1 VSIWR
6 HRNCAFLAE
15 LLEAMMRSVSLSPF
29 IAKQPLPGIGS
40 APGSSHP
47 NFARVLEGIQRVHAP
62 GAFSSVYRAGQRN
75 SLASHHLASLP
86 KSSPASGQSVRLLPQ
101 FLRDPR
107 LLAPVFSGRVRPLK
121 SETRLPQASQEA
133 ASSRPQFTVRTFGP
147 VITAMAQQVGVD
159 PALSLAIARAE
170 SGTNAAHSKEI
181 VLNPRAVSPAGA
193 AGIFQLMAATGKEQL
208 QEIAPGQTYNPFNP
222 HQNIRLG
229 VNYLK
234 EMTETFSEGTALRNG
249 LSAVAGANDQE
260 VQRLAAAA
268 YNAGP
273 GRVAKAQ
280 ALARANGYN
289 PAHYH
294 NIERYLPQETQ
305 QYVKKVERFV
315 AEFRDERT
323 PDSSLRTFAQ
333 QPRRVTNEE
342 RA

>member
-1 VSIWR
+1 
-6 HRNCAFLAE
+6 
-15 LLEAMMRSVSLSPF
+15 
-29 IAKQPLPGIGS
+29 
-40 APGSSHP
+40 
-47 NFARVLEGIQRVHAP
+47 
-62 GAFSSVYRAGQRN
+62 
-75 SLASHHLASLP
+75 
-86 KSSPASGQSVRLLPQ
+86 
-101 FLRDPR
+101 
-107 LLAPVFSGRVRPLK
+107 
-121 SETRLPQASQEA
+121 
-133 ASSRPQFTVRTFGP
+133 
-147 VITAMAQQVGVD
+147 MAQQVGVD

-170 SGTNAAHSKEI
+170 SGTNVANSKEV
-181 VLNPRAVSPAGA
+181 VLNPRAVSSAGA
-193 AGIFQLMAATGKEQL
+193 AGIFQLMTATGKEQL

-234 EMTETFSEGTALRNG
+234 EMTETFSAATALRNG
-249 LSAVAGANDQE
+249 LSTVAGANDQE

-305 QYVKKVERFV
+305 QYVKKVECFA

-323 PDSSLRTFAQ
+323 PGSSLRTFAQ
-333 QPRRVTNEE
+333 QPHRITDEE
-342 RA
+342 KA